1 MGTNYRNRKVLE
13 TVREHKA
20 LTKRQEAKIRTAP
33 DRIHTTRSGKQSTGS
48 AYMQGFYCPN
58 WSLFLKNRFQL
69 LYMILTLIISSG
81 FMFPMETK
89 NL

>member
-20 LTKRQEAKIRTAP
+20 ITKRQEAKIRTAP

-48 AYMQGFYCPN
+48 AYMQGFFIVQTG
-58 WSLFLKNRFQL
+58 LF
-69 LYMILTLIISSG
+69 S
-81 FMFPMETK
+81 
-89 NL
+89 